1 MPNLNWSQLNHLQL
15 GRYAEYYAKMEFAS
29 YGFDVYTS
37 EVDDHGVDF
46 VAKYNGVFY
55 EIQVKAVR
63 LDNYM
68 YIRKDKIML
77 DDKFLICYLR
87 FQDGFL
93 PDVYVFPSTVWKT
106 PNALFVDYSYDKPEL
121 KSKPEYGIKYNKR
134 NAPLMEPYR
143 AEAFFNKVAPDL
155 SKFAGDVDGVDV
167 TKLSEEEQNVKG
179 VLK

>member
-1 MPNLNWSQLNHLQL
+1 MPNLNWSQLKHLQL
-15 GRYAEYYAKMEFAS
+15 GRYAEYNTKMEFTS

-46 VAKYNGVFY
+46 VAKHNGVFY

-87 FQDGFL
+87 FQDKFL
-93 PDVYVFPSTVWKT
+93 PDGYVFPSTVWKK

-121 KSKPEYGIKYNKR
+121 KSKPEYGIKYNKEKCSVNGAIPGR
-134 NAPLMEPYR
+134 SL
-143 AEAFFNKVAPDL
+143 L
-155 SKFAGDVDGVDV
+155 
-167 TKLSEEEQNVKG
+167 
-179 VLK
+179 